1 MSILIQ
7 VEKVKS
13 EILSLFFLFKS
24 VKITLAY
31 LVLLYFLGK
40 EVMDFDPKKNYYEIL
55 GVAEDATPD
64 EIKKT
69 FRKAAVQHHPDRWG
83 SKEKFQE
90 VNEAYQVLSDEKKRQ
105 QYDMYRKGWFGAGGF
120 DFGGFWGGGAQFDFW
135 GFGDIGD
142 LLGGMFGGGFWGTT
156 RTRRQTKG
164 EDLEK
169 QIEISFEESY
179 LGVKKKIAY
188 TRHIRAEGIIEEACS
203 QCQGTGRVTQ
213 QAQTPFGVFQTQAA
227 CPHCSGFWK
236 IYKKDGKQVQNGGL
250 EPHKE
255 TLDLEIPAGIKS
267 GSYLKYAEKGSEA
280 MGGVPTGDLY
290 IKIIVAESEK
300 YQRKTDDLRVKA
312 EVSLFD
318 VVLGGE
324 VEVSH
329 PEGKIKVKIP
339 KGTQIWQKVRVAG
352 KGFWESGLFKH
363 KGDMI
368 VELQI
373 PIPKKLSKEQEKLW
387 KELQKTN

>member
-1 MSILIQ
+1 
-7 VEKVKS
+7 
-13 EILSLFFLFKS
+13 
-24 VKITLAY
+24 
-31 LVLLYFLGK
+31 
-40 EVMDFDPKKNYYEIL
+40 MDFDPKKNYYEIL

-69 FRKAAVQHHPDRWG
+69 FRKAAVKHHPDRWG

-90 VNEAYQVLSDEKKRQ
+90 VNEAYQVLSDQQKRQ

-120 DFGGFWGGGAQFDFW
+120 DFGGFWGGGAQFDFG

-142 LLGGMFGGGFWGTT
+142 LLGGMFGGGFWGAGA
-156 RTRRQTKG
+156 RTRRPSKG

-169 QIEISFEESY
+169 QIEISFEEAF
-179 LGVKKKIAY
+179 LGTKKKIAY
-188 TRHIRAEGIIEEACS
+188 TRHIKVSGVVEETCAHCH
-203 QCQGTGRVTQ
+203 GTGRVTQ

-227 CPHCSGFWK
+227 CPECSGFWK
-236 IYKKDGKQVQNGGL
+236 LYKKDWKQVQNGGL
-250 EPHKE
+250 EAHKE

-267 GSYLKYAEKGSEA
+267 GSYLKYAEKGNEA

-290 IKIIVAESEK
+290 IKILVVDSEK
-300 YQRKTDDLRVKA
+300 YQRKTDDLWVKA

-324 VEVSH
+324 VEVPH

-339 KGTQIWQKVRVAG
+339 KGTQVWQKVRVAG
-352 KGFWESGLFKH
+352 KGFWEKGLFTKR
-363 KGDMI
+363 GDMI

-373 PIPKKLSKEQEKLW
+373 AIPKKLSKEQEKLW
-387 KELQKTN
+387 KELQQM